1 MLDNSVIFR
10 WSRCVDVDEY
20 ELSEVIKV
28 ARKKEIY
35 KQRILDAAYKLAV
48 RGGIESLTARNIA
61 KAVNCSTQPIY
72 LEFENMQ
79 DLRNQVLARISDELK
94 SNTLQQN
101 FTGEPLIDLDL
112 SYLYFAKE
120 HVDLFRAMFVDGKF
134 GNQMI
139 VDTLMGLGL
148 EKFKQQFDAEQFS
161 EERLNHIVISNWIA
175 ATGLATLLIN
185 KMANFTQAQMISV
198 LKAQIHEA
206 MLNDRL
212 TNVEENPLFAADSD
226 ASLEERLG

>member
-1 MLDNSVIFR
+1 M
-10 WSRCVDVDEY
+10 
-20 ELSEVIKV
+20 
-28 ARKKEIY
+28 ARKKEID

-61 KAVNCSTQPIY
+61 KAINCSTQPIY
-72 LEFENMQ
+72 LEFKNMQ

-139 VDTLMGLGL
+139 VDTLMGLGI
-148 EKFKQQFDAEQFS
+148 EKFKQQFDAEQYS
-161 EERLNHIVISNWIA
+161 DERLKHIVISNWIA

-185 KMANFTQAQMISV
+185 KMVNFTQAQMISV
-198 LKAQIHEA
+198 LKAQIHDA

-212 TNVEENPLFAADSD
+212 TNVEENPLFAADAD

>member
-1 MLDNSVIFR
+1 M
-10 WSRCVDVDEY
+10 
-20 ELSEVIKV
+20 
-28 ARKKEIY
+28 ARKKEID

-120 HVDLFRAMFVDGKF
+120 HVDLFRAMFEDDKF

-139 VDTLMGLGL
+139 VDTLMGLGI
-148 EKFKQQFDAEQFS
+148 EKFKQQFDAEQYS
-161 EERLNHIVISNWIA
+161 DERLKHIVIANWIA

-185 KMANFTQAQMISV
+185 KMANFTQAQMVSV
-198 LKAQIHEA
+198 LKAQIHDA

-212 TNVEENPLFAADSD
+212 TNVEENPLFAADTD

>member
-1 MLDNSVIFR
+1 M
-10 WSRCVDVDEY
+10 
-20 ELSEVIKV
+20 
-28 ARKKEIY
+28 ARKKEID
-35 KQRILDAAYKLAV
+35 KQRIRDAAYKLAV

>member
-1 MLDNSVIFR
+1 M
-10 WSRCVDVDEY
+10 
-20 ELSEVIKV
+20 
-28 ARKKEIY
+28 ARKKEID

-48 RGGIESLTARNIA
+48 RGGIESLTARNVA

-79 DLRNQVLARISDELK
+79 DLRNQVLAKISDELK

-101 FTGEPLIDLDL
+101 FTGEPLNDLDL

-120 HVDLFRAMFVDGKF
+120 HVDLFRAMFLDGKF

>member
-1 MLDNSVIFR
+1 M
-10 WSRCVDVDEY
+10 
-20 ELSEVIKV
+20 
-28 ARKKEIY
+28 ARKKEID

-139 VDTLMGLGL
+139 VDTLMGLGI
-148 EKFKQQFDAEQFS
+148 EKFKQQFDAEQYS
-161 EERLNHIVISNWIA
+161 DERLKHIVIANWIA

-185 KMANFTQAQMISV
+185 KMANFTQAQMVSV
-198 LKAQIHEA
+198 LKAQIHDA

-212 TNVEENPLFAADSD
+212 TNVEENPLFAADTD
-226 ASLEERLG
+226 ASLEERRG

>member
-1 MLDNSVIFR
+1 M
-10 WSRCVDVDEY
+10 
-20 ELSEVIKV
+20 
-28 ARKKEIY
+28 ARKKEID

-161 EERLNHIVISNWIA
+161 DERLNHIVISNWVA

-185 KMANFTQAQMISV
+185 KMANFTQAQMVSV
-198 LKAQIHEA
+198 LKAQIHDA

-212 TNVEENPLFAADSD
+212 TNVEENPLFAADAD

>member
-1 MLDNSVIFR
+1 M
-10 WSRCVDVDEY
+10 
-20 ELSEVIKV
+20 
-28 ARKKEIY
+28 ARKKEID

-94 SNTLQQN
+94 SSTLQQN

-139 VDTLMGLGL
+139 VDTLMGLGI
-148 EKFKQQFDAEQFS
+148 EKFKQQFDAEQYS
-161 EERLNHIVISNWIA
+161 DERLKHIVIANWIA

-185 KMANFTQAQMISV
+185 KMANFTQAQMVSV
-198 LKAQIHEA
+198 LKAQIHDA

-212 TNVEENPLFAADSD
+212 TNVEENPLFAADTD

>member
-1 MLDNSVIFR
+1 M
-10 WSRCVDVDEY
+10 
-20 ELSEVIKV
+20 
-28 ARKKEIY
+28 ARKKEID

-139 VDTLMGLGL
+139 VDNLMGLGI
-148 EKFKQQFDAEQFS
+148 EKFKQQFDAEQYS
-161 EERLNHIVISNWIA
+161 DERLKHIVIANWIA

-185 KMANFTQAQMISV
+185 KMANFTQAQMVSV
-198 LKAQIHEA
+198 LKAQIHDA

-212 TNVEENPLFAADSD
+212 TNVEENPLFAADTD

>member
-1 MLDNSVIFR
+1 M
-10 WSRCVDVDEY
+10 
-20 ELSEVIKV
+20 
-28 ARKKEIY
+28 ARKKEID

-139 VDTLMGLGL
+139 VDTLMGLGI
-148 EKFKQQFDAEQFS
+148 EKFKQQFDAEQYS
-161 EERLNHIVISNWIA
+161 DERLKHIVIANRIA

-185 KMANFTQAQMISV
+185 KMANFTQAQMVSV
-198 LKAQIHEA
+198 LKAQIHDA

-212 TNVEENPLFAADSD
+212 TNVEENPLFAADTD

>member
-1 MLDNSVIFR
+1 
-10 WSRCVDVDEY
+10 
-20 ELSEVIKV
+20 V
-28 ARKKEIY
+28 ARKKEID

-139 VDTLMGLGL
+139 VDTLMGLGI
-148 EKFKQQFDAEQFS
+148 EKFKQQFDAEQYS
-161 EERLNHIVISNWIA
+161 DERLKHIVIANWIA

-185 KMANFTQAQMISV
+185 KMANFTQAQMVSV
-198 LKAQIHEA
+198 LKAQIHDA

-212 TNVEENPLFAADSD
+212 TNVEENPLFAADTD

>member
-1 MLDNSVIFR
+1 M
-10 WSRCVDVDEY
+10 
-20 ELSEVIKV
+20 
-28 ARKKEIY
+28 ARKKEID

-94 SNTLQQN
+94 SNTLQRN

-139 VDTLMGLGL
+139 VDTLMGLGI
-148 EKFKQQFDAEQFS
+148 EKFKQQFDAEQYS
-161 EERLNHIVISNWIA
+161 DERLKHIVIANWIA

-185 KMANFTQAQMISV
+185 KMANFTQAQMVSV
-198 LKAQIHEA
+198 LKAQIHDA

-212 TNVEENPLFAADSD
+212 TNVEENPLFAADTD

>member
-1 MLDNSVIFR
+1 MLGNSVIFR
-10 WSRCVDVDEY
+10 WSRCVDDEY

-28 ARKKEIY
+28 ARKKEID

-148 EKFKQQFDAEQFS
+148 EKFKQQFNAEQFS

-212 TNVEENPLFAADSD
+212 TNVEENPLFADSD
-226 ASLEERLG
+226 VSLEERLS

>member
-1 MLDNSVIFR
+1 M
-10 WSRCVDVDEY
+10 
-20 ELSEVIKV
+20 
-28 ARKKEIY
+28 ARKKEID

-61 KAVNCSTQPIY
+61 KAVKCSTQPIY

-79 DLRNQVLARISDELK
+79 DLRNQVLAKISDELK

-120 HVDLFRAMFVDGKF
+120 HIDLFRAMFVDGKF

-139 VDTLMGLGL
+139 VDTLMGLGV

-185 KMANFTQAQMISV
+185 KMANFSQAQMISV

>member
-1 MLDNSVIFR
+1 
-10 WSRCVDVDEY
+10 
-20 ELSEVIKV
+20 V
-28 ARKKEIY
+28 ARKKEID

-120 HVDLFRAMFVDGKF
+120 HVDLFRAMFVDGKC

-139 VDTLMGLGL
+139 VDTLMGLGI
-148 EKFKQQFDAEQFS
+148 EKFKQQFDAEQYS
-161 EERLNHIVISNWIA
+161 DERLKHIIVANWIA

-198 LKAQIHEA
+198 LKAQIHDA

-212 TNVEENPLFAADSD
+212 TNVEENPLFAADTD

>member
-1 MLDNSVIFR
+1 M
-10 WSRCVDVDEY
+10 
-20 ELSEVIKV
+20 
-28 ARKKEIY
+28 ARKKEID

-61 KAVNCSTQPIY
+61 KAVKCSTQPIY

-79 DLRNQVLARISDELK
+79 DLRNQVLAKISDELK

-120 HVDLFRAMFVDGKF
+120 HIDLFRAMFVDGKF

-148 EKFKQQFDAEQFS
+148 EKFKQQFYAEQFS

-185 KMANFTQAQMISV
+185 KMANFSQAQMISV

-212 TNVEENPLFAADSD
+212 TNVEENPLFAADGD
-226 ASLEERLG
+226 ASLEECLG

>member
-1 MLDNSVIFR
+1 
-10 WSRCVDVDEY
+10 
-20 ELSEVIKV
+20 V
-28 ARKKEIY
+28 ARKKEID

-72 LEFENMQ
+72 LEFKNMQ

-139 VDTLMGLGL
+139 VDTLMGLGI
-148 EKFKQQFDAEQFS
+148 EKFKQQFDAEQYS
-161 EERLNHIVISNWIA
+161 DERLKHIVISNWIA

-185 KMANFTQAQMISV
+185 KMVNFTQAQMISV
-198 LKAQIHEA
+198 LKAQIHDA

-212 TNVEENPLFAADSD
+212 TNVEENPLFAADAD

>member
-1 MLDNSVIFR
+1 MLGNSVVLDDLDVLI
-10 WSRCVDVDEY
+10 VDVII
-20 ELSEVIKV
+20 SEVIKV
-28 ARKKEIY
+28 ARKKEID

-72 LEFENMQ
+72 LEFKNMQ

-139 VDTLMGLGL
+139 VDILMGLGI
-148 EKFKQQFDAEQFS
+148 EKFKQQFDAEQYS
-161 EERLNHIVISNWIA
+161 DERVEHIVISNWVA

-185 KMANFTQAQMISV
+185 KMANFTQAQMVSV
-198 LKAQIHEA
+198 LNAQIHDA

-212 TNVEENPLFAADSD
+212 TNVEENPLFATDTD

>member
-1 MLDNSVIFR
+1 M
-10 WSRCVDVDEY
+10 
-20 ELSEVIKV
+20 
-28 ARKKEIY
+28 ARKKEID

-72 LEFENMQ
+72 LEFKNMQ

-139 VDTLMGLGL
+139 VDTLMGLGI
-148 EKFKQQFDAEQFS
+148 EKFKQQFDAEQYS
-161 EERLNHIVISNWIA
+161 DERLKHIVISNWIA

-185 KMANFTQAQMISV
+185 KMVNFTQAQMISV
-198 LKAQIHEA
+198 LKAQIHDA

-212 TNVEENPLFAADSD
+212 TNVEENPLYAADAD

>member
-1 MLDNSVIFR
+1 M
-10 WSRCVDVDEY
+10 
-20 ELSEVIKV
+20 
-28 ARKKEIY
+28 ARKKEID

-72 LEFENMQ
+72 LEFKNMQ

-139 VDTLMGLGL
+139 VDTLMGLGI
-148 EKFKQQFDAEQFS
+148 EKFEQQFDAEQYS
-161 EERLNHIVISNWIA
+161 DERLKHIVISNWIA

-185 KMANFTQAQMISV
+185 KMVNFTQAQMISV
-198 LKAQIHEA
+198 LKAQIHDA

-212 TNVEENPLFAADSD
+212 TNVEENPLFAADAD

>member
-1 MLDNSVIFR
+1 M
-10 WSRCVDVDEY
+10 
-20 ELSEVIKV
+20 
-28 ARKKEIY
+28 ARKKEID

-120 HVDLFRAMFVDGKF
+120 HVDLFRAMCVDGKF

-139 VDTLMGLGL
+139 VDTLMGLGI
-148 EKFKQQFDAEQFS
+148 EKFKQQFDAEQYS
-161 EERLNHIVISNWIA
+161 DERLKHIVIANWIA

-185 KMANFTQAQMISV
+185 KMANFTQAQMVSV
-198 LKAQIHEA
+198 LKAQIHDA

-212 TNVEENPLFAADSD
+212 TNVEENPLFAADTD

>member
-1 MLDNSVIFR
+1 M
-10 WSRCVDVDEY
+10 
-20 ELSEVIKV
+20 
-28 ARKKEIY
+28 ARKKEID

-61 KAVNCSTQPIY
+61 KAVKCSTQPIY

-79 DLRNQVLARISDELK
+79 DLRNQVLAKIYDELK

-120 HVDLFRAMFVDGKF
+120 HIDLFRAMFVDGKF

-185 KMANFTQAQMISV
+185 KMANFSQAQMISV

-212 TNVEENPLFAADSD
+212 TNVEENPLFAADGD
-226 ASLEERLG
+226 ASLEECLG

>member
-1 MLDNSVIFR
+1 M
-10 WSRCVDVDEY
+10 
-20 ELSEVIKV
+20 
-28 ARKKEIY
+28 ARKKEID

-120 HVDLFRAMFVDGKF
+120 HVDLFRAMFVDGKC

-139 VDTLMGLGL
+139 VDTLMGLGI
-148 EKFKQQFDAEQFS
+148 EKFKQQFDAEQYS
-161 EERLNHIVISNWIA
+161 DERLKHIIVANWIA

-198 LKAQIHEA
+198 LKAQIHDA

-212 TNVEENPLFAADSD
+212 TNVEENPLFAADTD

>member
-1 MLDNSVIFR
+1 M
-10 WSRCVDVDEY
+10 
-20 ELSEVIKV
+20 
-28 ARKKEIY
+28 ARKKEID

-94 SNTLQQN
+94 SNILQQN

-139 VDTLMGLGL
+139 VDTLMGLGI
-148 EKFKQQFDAEQFS
+148 EKFKQQFDAEQYS
-161 EERLNHIVISNWIA
+161 DERLKHIVIANWIA

-185 KMANFTQAQMISV
+185 KMANFTQAQMVSV
-198 LKAQIHEA
+198 LKAQIHDA

-212 TNVEENPLFAADSD
+212 TNVEENPLFAADTD

>member
-1 MLDNSVIFR
+1 M
-10 WSRCVDVDEY
+10 
-20 ELSEVIKV
+20 
-28 ARKKEIY
+28 ARKKEID

-48 RGGIESLTARNIA
+48 RGGIESLTARNIS

-139 VDTLMGLGL
+139 VDTLMGLGI
-148 EKFKQQFDAEQFS
+148 EKFKQQFDAEQYS
-161 EERLNHIVISNWIA
+161 DERLKHIVIANWIA

-185 KMANFTQAQMISV
+185 KMANFTQAQMVSV
-198 LKAQIHEA
+198 LKAQIHDA

-212 TNVEENPLFAADSD
+212 TNVEENPLFAADTD

>member
-1 MLDNSVIFR
+1 
-10 WSRCVDVDEY
+10 
-20 ELSEVIKV
+20 V
-28 ARKKEIY
+28 ARKKEID

-120 HVDLFRAMFVDGKF
+120 HFDLFRAMFVDGKF

-139 VDTLMGLGL
+139 VDTLMGLGI
-148 EKFKQQFDAEQFS
+148 EKFKQQFDAEQYS
-161 EERLNHIVISNWIA
+161 DERLKHIFIANWIA

-185 KMANFTQAQMISV
+185 KMANFTQAQMVSV
-198 LKAQIHEA
+198 LKAQIHDA

-212 TNVEENPLFAADSD
+212 TNVEENPLFAADTD

>member
-1 MLDNSVIFR
+1 MLYYNHGENN
-10 WSRCVDVDEY
+10 RCVDEY

-28 ARKKEIY
+28 ARKKEID

-48 RGGIESLTARNIA
+48 RGGIESLTARNVA

-72 LEFENMQ
+72 LEFESMQ
-79 DLRNQVLARISDELK
+79 DLRNQVLEKISDELK

>member
-1 MLDNSVIFR
+1 M
-10 WSRCVDVDEY
+10 
-20 ELSEVIKV
+20 
-28 ARKKEIY
+28 ARKKEID

-61 KAVNCSTQPIY
+61 KAVNCSTKPIY

-139 VDTLMGLGL
+139 VDTLMGLGI
-148 EKFKQQFDAEQFS
+148 EKFKQQFDAEQYS
-161 EERLNHIVISNWIA
+161 DERLKHIVIANWIA

-185 KMANFTQAQMISV
+185 KMANFTQAQMVSV
-198 LKAQIHEA
+198 LKAQIHDA

-212 TNVEENPLFAADSD
+212 TNVEENPLFAADTD

>member
-1 MLDNSVIFR
+1 M
-10 WSRCVDVDEY
+10 
-20 ELSEVIKV
+20 
-28 ARKKEIY
+28 ARKKEID

-120 HVDLFRAMFVDGKF
+120 HVDLFRTMFVDGKF

-139 VDTLMGLGL
+139 VDTLMGLGI

-161 EERLNHIVISNWIA
+161 DERLNHIVIANWVA

-185 KMANFTQAQMISV
+185 KMANFTQAQMVSV
-198 LKAQIHEA
+198 LKAQIHDA
-206 MLNDRL
+206 MLNDCL
-212 TNVEENPLFAADSD
+212 TDVEENPLFAADAD

>member
-1 MLDNSVIFR
+1 M
-10 WSRCVDVDEY
+10 
-20 ELSEVIKV
+20 
-28 ARKKEIY
+28 ARKKEID

-120 HVDLFRAMFVDGKF
+120 HVDLFRVMFVDCKF

>member
-1 MLDNSVIFR
+1 MD
-10 WSRCVDVDEY
+10 
-20 ELSEVIKV
+20 
-28 ARKKEIY
+28 

-139 VDTLMGLGL
+139 VDTLMGLGI
-148 EKFKQQFDAEQFS
+148 EKFKQQFDAEQYS
-161 EERLNHIVISNWIA
+161 DERLKHIVIANWIA

-185 KMANFTQAQMISV
+185 KMANFTQAQMVSV
-198 LKAQIHEA
+198 LKAQIHDA

-212 TNVEENPLFAADSD
+212 TNVEENPLFAADTD

>member
-1 MLDNSVIFR
+1 M
-10 WSRCVDVDEY
+10 
-20 ELSEVIKV
+20 
-28 ARKKEIY
+28 ARKKEID

-48 RGGIESLTARNIA
+48 RGGIESLTARNVA
-61 KAVNCSTQPIY
+61 KVVNCSTQPIY

-79 DLRNQVLARISDELK
+79 DLRNQVLAKISDELK

>member
-1 MLDNSVIFR
+1 M
-10 WSRCVDVDEY
+10 
-20 ELSEVIKV
+20 
-28 ARKKEIY
+28 ARKKEID

-101 FTGEPLIDLDL
+101 LTGEPLIDLDL

-139 VDTLMGLGL
+139 VDTLMGLGI
-148 EKFKQQFDAEQFS
+148 EKFKQQFDAEQYS
-161 EERLNHIVISNWIA
+161 DERLKHIVIANWIA

-185 KMANFTQAQMISV
+185 KMANFTQAQMVSV
-198 LKAQIHEA
+198 LKAQIHDA

-212 TNVEENPLFAADSD
+212 TNVEENPLFAADTD

>member
-1 MLDNSVIFR
+1 
-10 WSRCVDVDEY
+10 
-20 ELSEVIKV
+20 V
-28 ARKKEIY
+28 ARKKEID

-72 LEFENMQ
+72 LEFKNMQ

-185 KMANFTQAQMISV
+185 KMANFSQAQMISV

>member
-1 MLDNSVIFR
+1 M
-10 WSRCVDVDEY
+10 
-20 ELSEVIKV
+20 
-28 ARKKEIY
+28 ARKKEID

-139 VDTLMGLGL
+139 VDTLMGLGI
-148 EKFKQQFDAEQFS
+148 EKFKQQFDAEQYS
-161 EERLNHIVISNWIA
+161 DERLKHIVIANWIA

-185 KMANFTQAQMISV
+185 KMANFTQAQMVSV
-198 LKAQIHEA
+198 LKAQIHDA

-212 TNVEENPLFAADSD
+212 TNVEENPLFAADTD
-226 ASLEERLG
+226 ASLEGRLG

>member
-1 MLDNSVIFR
+1 MLGNSVIFR

-28 ARKKEIY
+28 ARKKEID

>member
-1 MLDNSVIFR
+1 M
-10 WSRCVDVDEY
+10 
-20 ELSEVIKV
+20 
-28 ARKKEIY
+28 ARKKEID

-94 SNTLQQN
+94 SNTIQQN

-112 SYLYFAKE
+112 SYLYFAKG

-139 VDTLMGLGL
+139 VDTLMGLGI
-148 EKFKQQFDAEQFS
+148 EKFKQQFDAEQYS
-161 EERLNHIVISNWIA
+161 DERLKHIVIANWIA

-185 KMANFTQAQMISV
+185 KMANFTQAQMVSV
-198 LKAQIHEA
+198 LKAQIHDA

-212 TNVEENPLFAADSD
+212 TNVEENPLFAADTD

>member
-1 MLDNSVIFR
+1 M
-10 WSRCVDVDEY
+10 
-20 ELSEVIKV
+20 
-28 ARKKEIY
+28 ARKKEID

-101 FTGEPLIDLDL
+101 FIGEPLIDLDL